1 MGGGSHVLGVRK
13 EILQAI
19 GKTQGDKI
27 KPFLKRFLILTGRN
41 TSTELRRPR
50 KRKRDGDGGKGRLQC
65 CRGM

>member
-27 KPFLKRFLILTGRN
+27 KAFFETLSYTH
-41 TSTELRRPR
+41 R
-50 KRKRDGDGGKGRLQC
+50 KKYVN
-65 CRGM
+65 